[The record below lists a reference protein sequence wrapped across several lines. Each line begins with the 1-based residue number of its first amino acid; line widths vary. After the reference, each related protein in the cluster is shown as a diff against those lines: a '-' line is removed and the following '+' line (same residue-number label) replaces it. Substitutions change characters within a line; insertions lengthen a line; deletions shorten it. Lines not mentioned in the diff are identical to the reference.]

1 MTEALDGSNEAMNLR
16 ETPSFPHVDSSFLTG
31 DSSCPLE
38 DSSIPSASS
47 SFPLRK
53 FFIPTREDKRNA
65 GTHNLS
71 AIPTPITV
79 RSIPWKIQQF

>member
-1 MTEALDGSNEAMNLR
+1 MPTQGLVN
-16 ETPSFPHVDSSFLTG
+16 
-31 DSSCPLE
+31 
-38 DSSIPSASS
+38 
-47 SFPLRK
+47 PLRK

>member
-1 MTEALDGSNEAMNLR
+1 MPTQGLVN
-16 ETPSFPHVDSSFLTG
+16 
-31 DSSCPLE
+31 
-38 DSSIPSASS
+38 
-47 SFPLRK
+47 PLRK
-53 FFIPTREDKRNA
+53 FIIPNREDKRNA